1 MSTQQTAKTH
11 FIEGSKGTFA
21 YRRFGAS
28 TGTPLLAL
36 IHYRGTMDK
45 WDPLFINSLAASR
58 PLILVD
64 YLGIGKST
72 GRVATSFADSAD
84 DIVEFLSLVKVTDL
98 DVLGFSVGGV
108 VAQLLALN
116 QPGSLEIQHLII
128 CGSTASVGPDMPSST
143 NDSSS
148 AHVENLKWEDF
159 NTLLFSHDDLG
170 KQATLAYWKRL
181 GERTKETRGE
191 DVTDWVSQGFVDGGA
206 AMRAQQQAYGA
217 ILTPELSQG
226 REGTYDRL
234 SELKMPVLVTQGSDD
249 YLFPTMNSCQ
259 LQQKVPDGQLIVY
272 PHSSHGFLYQHAE
285 RVAQDIVAFV
295 GR

>member
-11 FIEGSKGTFA
+11 FIEGSKGPFA

-128 CGSTASVGPDMPSST
+128 CGSTASVGPDMPIST

-170 KQATLAYWKRL
+170 KQATLACWKRP
-181 GERTKETRGE
+181 GERTKETCGE

-206 AMRAQQQAYGA
+206 AMRAQ
-217 ILTPELSQG
+217 
-226 REGTYDRL
+226 
-234 SELKMPVLVTQGSDD
+234 
-249 YLFPTMNSCQ
+249 
-259 LQQKVPDGQLIVY
+259 
-272 PHSSHGFLYQHAE
+272 
-285 RVAQDIVAFV
+285 
-295 GR
+295 